1 MKHWDYDTC
10 YKEAMKYNSRSEF
23 ATNSSASYKVACKN
37 GWLDNYNWFESKHKP
52 NGYWNR
58 ETCLEEAKKYKSKAE
73 FQQKCGSA
81 YVTATKNGW
90 INDYTWFE
98 RPVVHNKKWTY
109 ETCLEEAKRYKTKTE
124 FRNLCSGA
132 YNAAYKNGWL
142 NDYTWLEDGN
152 KIAVENRRK
161 WNKETCY
168 EEAKKY
174 KSKVE
179 FRKLSSGTYDAA
191 YKNGWLV
198 EYTWL
203 ESGLISRRRV
213 YVVYYYIDDETNAVY
228 VGLSN
233 NIKRRHRQH
242 STYNLR
248 HGKVESDI
256 VYKYFHDT
264 LGKDVPEPIILE
276 KNLLSTEAQERE
288 RYYVELFTKEGRFVL
303 NSAKAGSLGAYG
315 KWTKEMTY
323 EEAKKYKSR
332 LEFEKGNN
340 SAYNAAKRNKWL
352 DDYTWFEKKLGKW
365 TYETCYEEAKKHKSK
380 VEFRKKSGGAY
391 NVALKKGWLSNYTWF
406 EQKVKPIGY
415 WNNYERCYDAAKKCK
430 ARSEF
435 GKQYPNAYEW
445 SRKNGWLG
453 KFTWFEKPTHWNKKW
468 NYETC
473 KNEAK
478 KYKYQAEFQKN
489 AGGAFQVAWKNG
501 WLKDYTWFEDGVKI
515 RAEKKR
521 KWNRETCFNEAK
533 KYASRCEFAKNNRGA
548 YKVARE
554 NNWLDE
560 YTWFMT
566 TKRPNGYWDYDNCFK
581 EAKKY
586 KTRGEFRKFGKR
598 AYNVALKNGWIS
610 DWFSN

>member
-1 MKHWDYDTC
+1 MNAKGKNRQNMSKKMKHWDYDTC
-10 YKEAMKYNSRSEF
+10 HEEAMKYNSRSEF

-37 GWLDNYNWFESKHKP
+37 GWLDNYIWFESKHKP

-81 YVTATKNGW
+81 YVTAKKNGW

-109 ETCLEEAKRYKTKTE
+109 ETCLEEAKKYKTKTE
-124 FRNLCSGA
+124 FRNLSSGA
-132 YNAAYKNGWL
+132 YNVAYKNGWFI
-142 NDYTWLEDGN
+142 DYTWLEDGN

-179 FRKLSSGTYDAA
+179 FRKLSSGAYDAA

-198 EYTWL
+198 EYTWF

-213 YVVYYYIDDETNAVY
+213 YIVYYYIDDETNAVY

-276 KNLLSTEAQERE
+276 KNLLSTEAQELE
-288 RYYVELFTKEGRFVL
+288 RYYVELFAKEGRLVL

-323 EEAKKYKSR
+323 EEAKKYQSR

-352 DDYTWFEKKLGKW
+352 DDYTWFAQSANISKW
-365 TYETCYEEAKKHKSK
+365 NYETCFEEAKKYNSRG
-380 VEFRKKSGGAY
+380 EFQKCSVRAY
-391 NVALKKGWLSNYTWF
+391 HVALKNRWL
-406 EQKVKPIGY
+406 
-415 WNNYERCYDAAKKCK
+415 DD
-430 ARSEF
+430 
-435 GKQYPNAYEW
+435 YEW
-445 SRKNGWLG
+445 FLPSASA
-453 KFTWFEKPTHWNKKW
+453 KKW

-473 KNEAK
+473 LEEAKKYKSKVEFMNSNSSAYNVARRNRWLDEYTWFEKPIHWNKKWNRETCYEEAK

-489 AGGAFQVAWKNG
+489 AGSAFQVAWKNG

-533 KYASRCEFAKNNRGA
+533 KYASRGEFAKGNKSA
-548 YKVARE
+548 CAVAR
-554 NNWLDE
+554 
-560 YTWFMT
+560 
-566 TKRPNGYWDYDNCFK
+566 
-581 EAKKY
+581 
-586 KTRGEFRKFGKR
+586 
-598 AYNVALKNGWIS
+598 KNGWI
-610 DWFSN
+610 DDYTWFVAAKPLRLQQ

>member
-132 YNAAYKNGWL
+132 YNVAYKNGWL

-179 FRKLSSGTYDAA
+179 FRKLSSGAYDAA

-213 YVVYYYIDDETNAVY
+213 YVVYYYNDDETNAVY

-264 LGKDVPEPIILE
+264 LGKYVPEPIILE

-288 RYYVELFTKEGRFVL
+288 RYYVELFAKEGRFVL

-323 EEAKKYKSR
+323 EEAKKYKSK

-352 DDYTWFEKKLGKW
+352 DDYAWFEKKLGKW

-489 AGGAFQVAWKNG
+489 TGGAFQVAWKNG